1 MSASVINDMRKE
13 VKRYI
18 DIADDKTVKMIY
30 AMLEVE
36 QREDEWSDE
45 VFLAEMD
52 RRTKEYETG
61 TARVFTLQEMEYNA
75 KDAYKQTGFCEIA
88 HLG

>member
-18 DIADDKTVKMIY
+18 DIADDKTVKMVY

-36 QREDEWSDE
+36 QKEDEWSDE

-52 RRTKEYETG
+52 RRTKEYEAG

-75 KDAYKQTGFCEIA
+75 KDAYKQTGK
-88 HLG
+88 